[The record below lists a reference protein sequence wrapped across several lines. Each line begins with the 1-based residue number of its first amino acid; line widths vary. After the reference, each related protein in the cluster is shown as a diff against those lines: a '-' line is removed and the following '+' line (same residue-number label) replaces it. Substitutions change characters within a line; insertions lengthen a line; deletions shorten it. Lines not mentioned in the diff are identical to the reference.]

1 MQVVGHPGNP
11 NKTVPLAEPPEV
23 REFRGKCC
31 GAADDPVPESEQD
44 IAYRLIEVPT
54 PWKLGEA
61 VESVGQTMPFLPPMT
76 GNGKHTT

>member
-1 MQVVGHPGNP
+1 MQVVGTPGNP
-11 NKTVPLAEPPEV
+11 TISVPLAETPEV

-54 PWKLGEA
+54 PWKVGEA
-61 VESVGQTMPFLPPMT
+61 GESVGQTMQFLW
-76 GNGKHTT
+76 